1 MTADKFKEDIKSL
14 RDKELLDARENSTL
28 KSPPIMIE
36 LAHLPER
43 VHVSQLMLAA
53 LKSPHRTAGTVVGI
67 LAIDPSSS
75 SSRDDDQKG
84 LSQIQQVRQRRKR
97 TPTVHYIGNDLPKML
112 QNHHHAYN

>member
-75 SSRDDDQKG
+75 SSRPREERPRG
-84 LSQIQQVRQRRKR
+84 WSIVHSHYMSFLRNLSCTPDKFTSRIQI
-97 TPTVHYIGNDLPKML
+97 LP
-112 QNHHHAYN
+112 